1 MAEIKKYLSYE
12 GLKSYDGL
20 IKQYI
25 ATADEAVL
33 NQILGQLDPTDA
45 KTIAELN
52 DLIAA
57 ATGAAGTA
65 LQQITVGNDGQFVT
79 TTVTPKGEG
88 TTQSVA
94 VSVKTAALT
103 GEEDGLVTAS
113 DARTALDKK
122 VDKVDGSRLMT
133 DAEGAKLEA
142 IAEGAQVNVIETVKV
157 NGEALTVDADKAVDV
172 VVPVLG
178 VSDET
183 VTGLKLELGDD
194 KKVKLVDD
202 GLATTLS
209 GKNVT
214 VQKKEGTT
222 DDQCVYE
229 ILQGGVVI
237 GTINHPKEMVVTAGE
252 VIVASDEDGLTTG
265 EKYLKLT
272 IANQEAPVYIAVK
285 DLVDVYTEGAGIAI
299 SDANVVSVK
308 LAETQGNVTL
318 DTTDGLKANLEGWET
333 VKTASHTH
341 ANQTVLDGITAEKV
355 AAWDAKQD
363 AMVAIT
369 DAELEALFEEV
380 TSEE

>member
-1 MAEIKKYLSYE
+1 MADIKNYL
-12 GLKSYDGL
+12 SYDGL
-20 IKQYI
+20 KLYDELIKKYI

-57 ATGAAGTA
+57 AAGTAGTA
-65 LQQITVGNDGQFVT
+65 LQQITVGTDGQFVT

-103 GEEDGLVTAS
+103 GTEDGLVTAS

-122 VDKVDGSRLMT
+122 VDKVEGSRLMT
-133 DAEGAKLEA
+133 DAEGAKLAA
-142 IAEGAQVNVIETVKV
+142 IAERAQVNVIETVKV

-172 VVPVLG
+172 VVPVLD
-178 VSDET
+178 VDAT
-183 VTGLKLELGDD
+183 PVTGLKLTLTD
-194 KKVKLVDD
+194 KVV
-202 GLATTLS
+202 GLADAGLAELVAAKT
-209 GKNVT
+209 VT
-214 VQKKEGTT
+214 VEKAADTT

-229 ILQGGVVI
+229 IKQGGVLV
-237 GTINHPKEMVVTAGE
+237 GTINHPKDKVVEKGE
-252 VIVASDEDGLTTG
+252 LVEKDG
-265 EKYLKLT
+265 KQYLRLT
-272 IANQEAPVYIAVK
+272 IANQTEPVDIAVE
-285 DLVDVYTEGAGIAI
+285 DLIDVYTAGAGIDVTG
-299 SDANVVSVK
+299 SVVSVK

-318 DTTDGLKANLEGWET
+318 DTTNGLKAHLEGWET

-341 ANQTVLDGITAEKV
+341 DNKAELDKV
-355 AAWDAKQD
+355 KDGDVAKWDAKQD

-369 DAELEALFEEV
+369 DAEIEALFAEV
-380 TSEE
+380 TSL